1 MTNQNTSRGPQANER
16 VDALVNVARVQLT
29 DEKPHAAGRLFPV
42 LFLAVLFGL
51 LLIALVTGVR
61 TYSSVA
67 NAQSENSTSRE
78 GLELIANSVR
88 ANDAEGC
95 IAVGQGPEGK
105 SLVVVQ
111 NLESGVYE
119 IRTYLYQGKVVQ
131 EYAVQGNQ
139 YNPQTAD
146 VLAESSNFDFS
157 FADGLLTIKTDQGTT
172 EIALRNLQ
180 GGE

>member
-1 MTNQNTSRGPQANER
+1 MSNNTPTSGDRAAALTSIAHVNLRG
-16 VDALVNVARVQLT
+16 
-29 DEKPHAAGRLFPV
+29 EKRSGFNRIFPP
-42 LFLAVLFGL
+42 LFLAVLFIL
-51 LLIALVTGVR
+51 LMVALITGVNA
-61 TYSSVA
+61 YSAVA
-67 NAQSENSTSRE
+67 SAQDAGNQTRE
-78 GLELIANSVR
+78 GLELISNSVR
-88 ANDAEGC
+88 ANDATGS